1 MRALWIALPLVL
13 SAQFPLSAQ
22 SPGDSRARQAFL
34 RADSIKRAREDR
46 ADSIRRRNPSDARR
60 IQEDQ
65 ARIREQAKDSIRRRI
80 QPSRLE
86 PVPTRSTVLTS
97 TRRLDSIPLQRDI
110 VTPMAVPP
118 AEPLPDPAAP
128 RPERSTIPDPRS
140 TEARP
145 AAPPVT
151 TLSSAAAMSAPNRVR
166 AAIMRMREQPGSPSF
181 CRSGAGHPVYGRD
194 WCWDRGFRLGDE
206 WDRNRG
212 GSARI
217 QPPSGSPIDQGV
229 MSQMLD
235 ASVMTR
241 LQTLRTRLGLTAPL
255 NGSWT
260 ETTVGGRLLTV
271 RSGSTLIAEI
281 SDRNRDGRADA
292 IWLRALPGR

>member
-13 SAQFPLSAQ
+13 SAQVPLTAQ

-86 PVPTRSTVLTS
+86 PVPSRAAVLTS
-97 TRRLDSIPLQRDI
+97 THRVDSIPLQRDI

-118 AEPLPDPAAP
+118 TEPLPDSAAP
-128 RPERSTIPDPRS
+128 RPERSAIPDPR
-140 TEARP
+140 AVPRP
-145 AAPPVT
+145 ASPPVT

-166 AAIMRMREQPGSPSF
+166 AAVMRMREQPGSPSF

-194 WCWDRGFRLGDE
+194 WCWDRGFRLGEE

-229 MSQMLD
+229 LSQMLD
-235 ASVMTR
+235 ASLMTR

-271 RSGSTLIAEI
+271 RSGSMLIAEI

-292 IWLRALPGR
+292 IWLRALPDR